1 MKTLLIPPSATA
13 LTMKEAIEAVEMAF
27 KAKGEGKAQMP
38 SKQYLFFSKHNGDL
52 RTMPA
57 YLEESDVAG
66 VKIVTVH
73 PSNPKEH
80 NLPTVMATIFLTDP
94 RTGFLKAIMDGT
106 YLTALRTGAAGGIAA
121 KYLSREDSETVGII
135 GAGIQARTQLMALK
149 EVRSISSVKVYDLSK
164 DASEK
169 YAKEMSELLNAKVE
183 VVQSAK
189 EAADSSDIIVTA
201 TPAIRPVI
209 ICDWILPGVHINA
222 IGADAPGKEELDP
235 EILRK
240 AKIVVDDWDQAI
252 HGGEVNV
259 PISKGIIKKEDI
271 YADIGEIV
279 TGRKR
284 GRESESEITVFDST
298 GLAIQDVAVASLV
311 FEKAKEKGLGQEI
324 KLF

>member
-1 MKTLLIPPSATA
+1 MKTLLIAPPATA
-13 LTMKEAIEAVEMAF
+13 LTMKEALEAIEMAF

-38 SKQYLFFSKHNGDL
+38 PKQYLFFSKYNGDL

-57 YLEESDVAG
+57 YLENNDVAG

-80 NLPTVMATIFLTDP
+80 NLPTVMATIFLIDP
-94 RTGFLKAIMDGT
+94 ITGFLKAIIDGT

-121 KYLSREDSETVGII
+121 KYLSRKNSKTVGII
-135 GAGIQARTQLMALK
+135 GAGTQARTQLMALK
-149 EVRSISSVKVYDLSK
+149 EVRSISFVKVYDLSK

-169 YAKEMSELLNAKVE
+169 YAKEMSESLNLKVE
-183 VVQSAK
+183 VAQSAK
-189 EAADSSDIIVTA
+189 EAADSSDIIVTV
-201 TPAIRPVI
+201 TPSTRPIVMS
-209 ICDWILPGVHINA
+209 DWISPGAHINA

-240 AKIVVDDWDQAI
+240 AKIIVDDWDQAI

-259 PISKGIIKKEDI
+259 PISKDLIKKEDI
-271 YADIGEIV
+271 YADIGDIV

-284 GRESESEITVFDST
+284 GRESEREITVFVST

-311 FEKAKEKGLGQEI
+311 FDKAKKKGIGQEI